1 MGFVSVSQGQ
11 SLCLYLLACF
21 CIVLETSLFISVS
34 YLFAEIRM
42 FPTPLLGFQLKRE
55 HKCKCGGPAWGG
67 RVPWQWVEGLRGQSL
82 CLCPLP
88 SALPASPKPSCFAC
102 VPLLQRNPLPGVEVP
117 LAFWCPWVPVG
128 SPLCRCPVSS
138 RRAGTRGSPH
148 PVSAAASVGR
158 AVSSR
163 WLCSQPASH
172 CVVRSR
178 LPMERRVRL
187 LWQAI
192 PGAAMSEAVDLSFL
206 SEAERDLIL
215 QVLQRDEEL
224 RKAEERRIRRL
235 KNELLE
241 IRRKGAKRGSQ
252 RYSERTC
259 ARCQQSLGRISPKAN
274 TCRGCNHFVCRDC
287 RSYGPNSSWRCKVCS
302 KEAELKKTTG
312 DWFYDQ
318 RVNRFANRLGS
329 DMVRLSLRYRSAASK
344 RETVGQTLLQKAQLG
359 EPKSS
364 STAQQ
369 QSPPA
374 PREGPSLFPD
384 ASDPRDGKSDTESM
398 ENMSLD
404 GYRSSPGGTRGRSN
418 SLGRAA
424 PLRDGKQVAVPAGP
438 AASSL
443 TLPLRSKNQL
453 SDGRDATMGRHSS
466 ALVDEH
472 ETIFKKNPRRV
483 VRPADYTK
491 SVIDLRPEDLVG
503 EGGSLGDRS
512 KSVPGLNTE
521 LEEEEEDIDNLVE
534 IHRQRVARGS
544 MRSGTSSSTLGSMV
558 SIYSEAGDF
567 GNVAVTGGI
576 SFSLSYEQK
585 TQTLFIHV
593 KECRQLAYGDEGKKR
608 SNPYVKTYLLPDKS
622 RQGKRKTTIKRNTVN
637 PLYNELLKYE
647 INKSLLL
654 ARTLQFSVW
663 HHDRFGRNTF
673 LGEVE
678 VPLDAWNFESHL
690 EEFLPLH
697 GKIGAD
703 AAGLHQYKGELVV
716 SMKYIPSSKHPGAG
730 NGRKGKMGEG
740 GELQVWIKEAKN
752 LTAAKSGGTS
762 DSFVKGYLLP
772 HKNKASKRKTPVV
785 KKTLNPHYNH
795 TFVYNDINPEDLQ
808 HICLELTV
816 WDREPLSSNDFLGG
830 VRLGVGNGM
839 SNGQAVDWMDS
850 TGEELNLWQKM
861 RQYPGSWAEG
871 TLQLRSTMAK
881 LRP

>member
-1 MGFVSVSQGQ
+1 
-11 SLCLYLLACF
+11 
-21 CIVLETSLFISVS
+21 
-34 YLFAEIRM
+34 
-42 FPTPLLGFQLKRE
+42 
-55 HKCKCGGPAWGG
+55 
-67 RVPWQWVEGLRGQSL
+67 
-82 CLCPLP
+82 
-88 SALPASPKPSCFAC
+88 
-102 VPLLQRNPLPGVEVP
+102 
-117 LAFWCPWVPVG
+117 
-128 SPLCRCPVSS
+128 
-138 RRAGTRGSPH
+138 
-148 PVSAAASVGR
+148 
-158 AVSSR
+158 
-163 WLCSQPASH
+163 
-172 CVVRSR
+172 
-178 LPMERRVRL
+178 
-187 LWQAI
+187 
-192 PGAAMSEAVDLSFL
+192 MSEAVDLSFL
-206 SEAERDLIL
+206 SDVERDLIL

-224 RKAEERRIRRL
+224 RKAEERRISRRL

-259 ARCQQSLGRISPKAN
+259 ARCQQSLGRVSPKAN
-274 TCRGCNHFVCRDC
+274 TCRGCNHLVCRDC
-287 RSYGPNSSWRCKVCS
+287 RSYGPNSSWRCKVCT

-329 DMVRLSLRYRSAASK
+329 DMVRLSLRHRSAAGK

-364 STAQQ
+364 SATQQ
-369 QSPPA
+369 PSPPA
-374 PREGPSLFPD
+374 PREGLFLD

-404 GYRSSPGGTRGRSN
+404 GYRPSPGGMGGRSN
-418 SLGRAA
+418 SLERAA
-424 PLRDGKQVAVPAGP
+424 PLRDGKQVAAPAGP

-443 TLPLRSKNQL
+443 TLPLCSKN
-453 SDGRDATMGRHSS
+453 DAAVGSRSN

-491 SVIDLRPEDLVG
+491 SVIDLRPGDFMG

-567 GNVAVTGGI
+567 GNVVVTGGI

-585 TQTLFIHV
+585 MQTL
-593 KECRQLAYGDEGKKR
+593 
-608 SNPYVKTYLLPDKS
+608 YVKTYLLPDKS
-622 RQGKRKTTIKRNTVN
+622 RQGKRKTTIKRNTIN

-678 VPLDAWNFESHL
+678 VPLDVWNFESHL

-795 TFVYNDINPEDLQ
+795 TFVYNGVNPEDLQ

>member
-1 MGFVSVSQGQ
+1 
-11 SLCLYLLACF
+11 
-21 CIVLETSLFISVS
+21 
-34 YLFAEIRM
+34 
-42 FPTPLLGFQLKRE
+42 
-55 HKCKCGGPAWGG
+55 
-67 RVPWQWVEGLRGQSL
+67 
-82 CLCPLP
+82 
-88 SALPASPKPSCFAC
+88 
-102 VPLLQRNPLPGVEVP
+102 
-117 LAFWCPWVPVG
+117 
-128 SPLCRCPVSS
+128 
-138 RRAGTRGSPH
+138 
-148 PVSAAASVGR
+148 
-158 AVSSR
+158 
-163 WLCSQPASH
+163 
-172 CVVRSR
+172 
-178 LPMERRVRL
+178 
-187 LWQAI
+187 
-192 PGAAMSEAVDLSFL
+192 MSEAVDLSFL
-206 SEAERDLIL
+206 SDAERDLIL

-224 RKAEERRIRRL
+224 RKAEERRISRRL

-259 ARCQQSLGRISPKAN
+259 ARCQQSLGRVSPKAN
-274 TCRGCNHFVCRDC
+274 TCRGCNHLVCRDC
-287 RSYGPNSSWRCKVCS
+287 RSYSPGGSWRCKVCT

-329 DMVRLSLRYRSAASK
+329 DMVRLSLRHRPAANK
-344 RETVGQTLLQKAQLG
+344 RETVGQTLLQKAQLS

-364 STAQQ
+364 SAVRQP
-369 QSPPA
+369 SPPA
-374 PREGPSLFPD
+374 PREDLFPD

-404 GYRSSPGGTRGRSN
+404 SYRPDPCPGVWGWAPTGLLALPCSEGTLPPQDTTVGTRSST
-418 SLGRAA
+418 
-424 PLRDGKQVAVPAGP
+424 
-438 AASSL
+438 
-443 TLPLRSKNQL
+443 
-453 SDGRDATMGRHSS
+453 
-466 ALVDEH
+466 LVDEH
-472 ETIFKKNPRRV
+472 EMIFKKNPRRV

-544 MRSGTSSSTLGSMV
+544 VRSGTSSSTLGSMV

-567 GNVAVTGGI
+567 GSVAVTGGI

-593 KECRQLAYGDEGKKR
+593 KECRQLAYGDEGRKR

-622 RQGKRKTTIKRNTVN
+622 RQGKRKTTIKRNTIN

-654 ARTLQFSVW
+654 GRTLQFSVW

-716 SMKYIPSSKHPGAG
+716 SMKYIPSAKHPGAG
-730 NGRKGKMGEG
+730 NGRKGKTGEG

-795 TFVYNDINPEDLQ
+795 TFVYNGISAEELQ

-830 VRLGVGNGM
+830 VRLGVGNGI
-839 SNGQAVDWMDS
+839 SHGQAVDWMDS

-861 RQYPGSWAEG
+861 CQYPGSWAEG
-871 TLQLRSTMAK
+871 TLQLRPTMAK

>member
-1 MGFVSVSQGQ
+1 
-11 SLCLYLLACF
+11 
-21 CIVLETSLFISVS
+21 
-34 YLFAEIRM
+34 
-42 FPTPLLGFQLKRE
+42 
-55 HKCKCGGPAWGG
+55 
-67 RVPWQWVEGLRGQSL
+67 
-82 CLCPLP
+82 
-88 SALPASPKPSCFAC
+88 
-102 VPLLQRNPLPGVEVP
+102 
-117 LAFWCPWVPVG
+117 
-128 SPLCRCPVSS
+128 
-138 RRAGTRGSPH
+138 
-148 PVSAAASVGR
+148 
-158 AVSSR
+158 
-163 WLCSQPASH
+163 
-172 CVVRSR
+172 
-178 LPMERRVRL
+178 
-187 LWQAI
+187 
-192 PGAAMSEAVDLSFL
+192 MSEAVDLSFL
-206 SEAERDLIL
+206 SDAERDLIL

-259 ARCQQSLGRISPKAN
+259 ARCQQSLGRVSPKAN
-274 TCRGCNHFVCRDC
+274 TCRGCNHLVCRDC
-287 RSYGPNSSWRCKVCS
+287 RSYSPNSSWRCKVCT

-329 DMVRLSLRYRSAASK
+329 DMVRLSLRHRSAASK

-359 EPKSS
+359 EPKSTS
-364 STAQQ
+364 AAQQ

-404 GYRSSPGGTRGRSN
+404 GYRPSPGGEDRSN
-418 SLGRAA
+418 TQERAT
-424 PLRDGKQVAVPAGP
+424 PLRDRKQVAVPTGP
-438 AASSL
+438 PASSL
-443 TLPLRSKNQL
+443 TLPLLSKSPL
-453 SDGRDATMGRHSS
+453 PGARDAAVGSHSS

-483 VRPADYTK
+483 VRPPDYTK
-491 SVIDLRPEDLVG
+491 SVIDLRPEDFVG

-534 IHRQRVARGS
+534 IHRQRVARSS

-697 GKIGAD
+697 GKTVTD

-730 NGRKGKMGEG
+730 NGRKGG
-740 GELQVWIKEAKN
+740 LQTRSCGAAVPQPLGQKAAARML
-752 LTAAKSGGTS
+752 LTQGAASRS
-762 DSFVKGYLLP
+762 YLLP

-795 TFVYNDINPEDLQ
+795 TFVYNGISPEDLQ

-830 VRLGVGNGM
+830 VRLGMGNGM

-861 RQYPGSWAEG
+861 CQYPGSWAEG

-881 LRP
+881 

>member
-1 MGFVSVSQGQ
+1 
-11 SLCLYLLACF
+11 
-21 CIVLETSLFISVS
+21 
-34 YLFAEIRM
+34 
-42 FPTPLLGFQLKRE
+42 
-55 HKCKCGGPAWGG
+55 
-67 RVPWQWVEGLRGQSL
+67 
-82 CLCPLP
+82 
-88 SALPASPKPSCFAC
+88 
-102 VPLLQRNPLPGVEVP
+102 
-117 LAFWCPWVPVG
+117 
-128 SPLCRCPVSS
+128 
-138 RRAGTRGSPH
+138 
-148 PVSAAASVGR
+148 
-158 AVSSR
+158 
-163 WLCSQPASH
+163 
-172 CVVRSR
+172 
-178 LPMERRVRL
+178 
-187 LWQAI
+187 
-192 PGAAMSEAVDLSFL
+192 MSEAVDLSFL
-206 SEAERDLIL
+206 SDVERDLIL

-259 ARCQQSLGRISPKAN
+259 ARCQQSLGRVSPKAN
-274 TCRGCNHFVCRDC
+274 TCRGCNHLVCRDC
-287 RSYGPNSSWRCKVCS
+287 RSYSPSGSWRCKVCT

-318 RVNRFANRLGS
+318 RVNRFANHLGS
-329 DMVRLSLRYRSAASK
+329 DMVRLSLRHRPTANK
-344 RETVGQTLLQKAQLG
+344 RETVGQTLLQKAQLS
-359 EPKSS
+359 EPKSCS
-364 STAQQ
+364 AVRQP
-369 QSPPA
+369 SPPA
-374 PREGPSLFPD
+374 PREGPSSLPD
-384 ASDPRDGKSDTESM
+384 ASEPQDGKSDTESM

-404 GYRSSPGGTRGRSN
+404 SYRASPADVGGRRN
-418 SLGRAA
+418 SLERAI
-424 PLRDGKQVAVPAGP
+424 PGKQVVVPAGP
-438 AASSL
+438 ASSSL
-443 TLPLRSKNQL
+443 TLPLRSK
-453 SDGRDATMGRHSS
+453 S
-466 ALVDEH
+466 AFTDSRVSTLVDEQ
-472 ETIFKKNPRRV
+472 ETLFKKNPRRV

-544 MRSGTSSSTLGSMV
+544 MCSGTSSSTLGSMV

-567 GNVAVTGGI
+567 GSVAVTGGI
-576 SFSLSYEQK
+576 SFSLSYEQR

-593 KECRQLAYGDEGKKR
+593 KECRQLAYGDEGRKR

-622 RQGKRKTTIKRNTVN
+622 RQGKRKTTIKRNTIN

-647 INKSLLL
+647 ISKSVLLS
-654 ARTLQFSVW
+654 RTLQFSVW

-697 GKIGAD
+697 GKMGAD
-703 AAGLHQYKGELVV
+703 AAGLHQYRGELVV
-716 SMKYIPSSKHPGAG
+716 SMKYIPSAKHPGAG
-730 NGRKGKMGEG
+730 NGRKGKTGEG

-795 TFVYNDINPEDLQ
+795 TFVYNGINPEELQ
-808 HICLELTV
+808 HLCLELTV
-816 WDREPLSSNDFLGG
+816 WDREPLASNDFLGG

-839 SNGQAVDWMDS
+839 SHGQAVDWMDS

-861 RQYPGSWAEG
+861 CQYPGSWAEG

-881 LRP
+881 

>member
-1 MGFVSVSQGQ
+1 
-11 SLCLYLLACF
+11 
-21 CIVLETSLFISVS
+21 
-34 YLFAEIRM
+34 
-42 FPTPLLGFQLKRE
+42 
-55 HKCKCGGPAWGG
+55 
-67 RVPWQWVEGLRGQSL
+67 
-82 CLCPLP
+82 
-88 SALPASPKPSCFAC
+88 
-102 VPLLQRNPLPGVEVP
+102 
-117 LAFWCPWVPVG
+117 
-128 SPLCRCPVSS
+128 
-138 RRAGTRGSPH
+138 
-148 PVSAAASVGR
+148 
-158 AVSSR
+158 
-163 WLCSQPASH
+163 
-172 CVVRSR
+172 
-178 LPMERRVRL
+178 
-187 LWQAI
+187 
-192 PGAAMSEAVDLSFL
+192 MSEAVDLSFL
-206 SEAERDLIL
+206 SDAERELIL

-259 ARCQQSLGRISPKAN
+259 ARCQQSLGRVSPKAN
-274 TCRGCNHFVCRDC
+274 TCHGCNHLVCRDC
-287 RSYGPNSSWRCKVCS
+287 RAYGPNGSWRCKVCT
-302 KEAELKKTTG
+302 KEAELKKATG

-329 DMVRLSLRYRSAASK
+329 DLVRLSLRYKAAASK
-344 RETVGQTLLQKAQLG
+344 RETVGQTLLQKAQLSDA
-359 EPKSS
+359 KSS
-364 STAQQ
+364 SAAQQ
-369 QSPPA
+369 KNTRSPLPTD
-374 PREGPSLFPD
+374 GCVSLLFQGSIPWD
-384 ASDPRDGKSDTESM
+384 LGLGASLGS
-398 ENMSLD
+398 
-404 GYRSSPGGTRGRSN
+404 RSS
-418 SLGRAA
+418 
-424 PLRDGKQVAVPAGP
+424 V
-438 AASSL
+438 
-443 TLPLRSKNQL
+443 
-453 SDGRDATMGRHSS
+453 
-466 ALVDEH
+466 LVDER
-472 ETIFKKNPRRV
+472 EPIFKKNPRRV
-483 VRPADYTK
+483 VRPAEYTK
-491 SVIDLRPEDLVG
+491 SVIDLRPEDFVG
-503 EGGSLGDRS
+503 QSSSLGDRS
-512 KSVPGLNTE
+512 KSVPGLATE
-521 LEEEEEDIDNLVE
+521 LDEEEEDIDNLVE

-544 MRSGTSSSTLGSMV
+544 MRSGASSSTLGSMV

-567 GNVAVTGGI
+567 GNIAVTGGI

-593 KECRQLAYGDEGKKR
+593 KECRQLAYGDEAKKR

-622 RQGKRKTTIKRNTVN
+622 RQGKRKTTIKRNTIN

-678 VPLDAWNFESHL
+678 IPMDSWNFDSQL

-697 GKIGAD
+697 GKIGTD

-716 SMKYIPSSKHPGAG
+716 SMKYIPSPKHPGAG
-730 NGRKGKMGEG
+730 NGRKGKTGEG

-752 LTAAKSGGTS
+752 LTAVKSGGTS

-772 HKNKASKRKTPVV
+772 HKNKAFKRKTPVV
-785 KKTLNPHYNH
+785 KKSLNPHYNH
-795 TFVYNDINPEDLQ
+795 TFVYNGINPEDLQ

-881 LRP
+881 MRP

>member
-1 MGFVSVSQGQ
+1 
-11 SLCLYLLACF
+11 
-21 CIVLETSLFISVS
+21 
-34 YLFAEIRM
+34 
-42 FPTPLLGFQLKRE
+42 
-55 HKCKCGGPAWGG
+55 
-67 RVPWQWVEGLRGQSL
+67 
-82 CLCPLP
+82 
-88 SALPASPKPSCFAC
+88 
-102 VPLLQRNPLPGVEVP
+102 
-117 LAFWCPWVPVG
+117 
-128 SPLCRCPVSS
+128 
-138 RRAGTRGSPH
+138 
-148 PVSAAASVGR
+148 
-158 AVSSR
+158 
-163 WLCSQPASH
+163 
-172 CVVRSR
+172 
-178 LPMERRVRL
+178 
-187 LWQAI
+187 
-192 PGAAMSEAVDLSFL
+192 MSEAVDLSFL
-206 SEAERDLIL
+206 SDVERDLIL

-241 IRRKGAKRGSQ
+241 IRRRGAKRGSQ

-259 ARCQQSLGRISPKAN
+259 ARCQQSLGRLSPKAN
-274 TCRGCNHFVCRDC
+274 TCRGCSHLVCRDC
-287 RSYGPNSSWRCKVCS
+287 RSYSPSGSWRCKVCS

-318 RVNRFANRLGS
+318 RVNRFANHLGS
-329 DMVRLSLRYRSAASK
+329 DMVRLSLRHRPAANK

-364 STAQQ
+364 SAGRQP
-369 QSPPA
+369 SPPA
-374 PREGPSLFPD
+374 PREGSSLFPD
-384 ASDPRDGKSDTESM
+384 ASEPRDGKSDTESM

-404 GYRSSPGGTRGRSN
+404 SYRPSLADVGARRN
-418 SLGRAA
+418 SLERAI
-424 PLRDGKQVAVPAGP
+424 PGKQAVGPAGP

-443 TLPLRSKNQL
+443 TLPVRSKKAF
-453 SDGRDATMGRHSS
+453 SDGRDATVGTRSNTL
-466 ALVDEH
+466 ADEH

-567 GNVAVTGGI
+567 GSVAVTGGI
-576 SFSLSYEQK
+576 SFSLSYEER

-593 KECRQLAYGDEGKKR
+593 KECRQLAFGDEGRRR

-622 RQGKRKTTIKRNTVN
+622 RQGKRKTTIKRNTIN

-647 INKSLLL
+647 ISRSLLL

-673 LGEVE
+673 LGEAE
-678 VPLDAWNFESHL
+678 VPLGAWNLESHL

-716 SMKYIPSSKHPGAG
+716 SMKYIPSAKHPGAG
-730 NGRKGKMGEG
+730 NGRKGKTGEG

-795 TFVYNDINPEDLQ
+795 TFVYNGIKAEELQ
-808 HICLELTV
+808 HLCLELTV

-830 VRLGVGNGM
+830 VRLGAGTGM

-861 RQYPGSWAEG
+861 CQYPGSWAEG
-871 TLQLRSTMAK
+871 TLQLRSTMAR
-881 LRP
+881 LGP

>member
-1 MGFVSVSQGQ
+1 
-11 SLCLYLLACF
+11 
-21 CIVLETSLFISVS
+21 
-34 YLFAEIRM
+34 
-42 FPTPLLGFQLKRE
+42 
-55 HKCKCGGPAWGG
+55 
-67 RVPWQWVEGLRGQSL
+67 
-82 CLCPLP
+82 
-88 SALPASPKPSCFAC
+88 
-102 VPLLQRNPLPGVEVP
+102 
-117 LAFWCPWVPVG
+117 
-128 SPLCRCPVSS
+128 
-138 RRAGTRGSPH
+138 
-148 PVSAAASVGR
+148 
-158 AVSSR
+158 
-163 WLCSQPASH
+163 
-172 CVVRSR
+172 
-178 LPMERRVRL
+178 
-187 LWQAI
+187 
-192 PGAAMSEAVDLSFL
+192 MSEAVDLSFL
-206 SEAERDLIL
+206 SDAERDLIL

-259 ARCQQSLGRISPKAN
+259 ARCQQSLGRVSPKAN
-274 TCRGCNHFVCRDC
+274 TCRGCNHLVCRDC
-287 RSYGPNSSWRCKVCS
+287 RSYSPNGSWRCKVCT

-329 DMVRLSLRYRSAASK
+329 DMVRLSLRHRSAASK
-344 RETVGQTLLQKAQLG
+344 RETVGQTLLQKAQVG

-364 STAQQ
+364 SAAQQ

-374 PREGPSLFPD
+374 PQEG
-384 ASDPRDGKSDTESM
+384 R
-398 ENMSLD
+398 
-404 GYRSSPGGTRGRSN
+404 RRN
-418 SLGRAA
+418 SLERAA
-424 PLRDGKQVAVPAGP
+424 PPRDGKQVAAPAGP

-443 TLPLRSKNQL
+443 TLPLRSKTAL
-453 SDGRDATMGRHSS
+453 SAGRDAAVGTCSS
-466 ALVDEH
+466 TLVDEH
-472 ETIFKKNPRRV
+472 GTIFKKNPRRV

-491 SVIDLRPEDLVG
+491 SVIDLRLEDFVG

-512 KSVPGLNTE
+512 KSVPGLNME

-544 MRSGTSSSTLGSMV
+544 MRSGTSSGTLGSMV

-622 RQGKRKTTIKRNTVN
+622 RQGKRKTTIKRNTIN
-637 PLYNELLKYE
+637 PQYNELLKYE

-678 VPLDAWNFESHL
+678 VPLDAWNFESQL

-697 GKIGAD
+697 GKIGTD

-730 NGRKGKMGEG
+730 NDRKGKTGEG

-762 DSFVKGYLLP
+762 DSFVKGHEQWAGCGLDGLHGRRAEPVAEDAPVPRLLGRGDAP
-772 HKNKASKRKTPVV
+772 AALHHGQDEAIGCGTGTGIQMRAGTAARELHSLAGLPNMVIFFAYTLINITSSK
-785 KKTLNPHYNH
+785 
-795 TFVYNDINPEDLQ
+795 
-808 HICLELTV
+808 
-816 WDREPLSSNDFLGG
+816 
-830 VRLGVGNGM
+830 
-839 SNGQAVDWMDS
+839 QA
-850 TGEELNLWQKM
+850 
-861 RQYPGSWAEG
+861 WAESLLALALFKG
-871 TLQLRSTMAK
+871 FPFVFAFAPNFRLN
-881 LRP
+881 

>member
-1 MGFVSVSQGQ
+1 
-11 SLCLYLLACF
+11 
-21 CIVLETSLFISVS
+21 
-34 YLFAEIRM
+34 
-42 FPTPLLGFQLKRE
+42 
-55 HKCKCGGPAWGG
+55 
-67 RVPWQWVEGLRGQSL
+67 
-82 CLCPLP
+82 
-88 SALPASPKPSCFAC
+88 
-102 VPLLQRNPLPGVEVP
+102 
-117 LAFWCPWVPVG
+117 
-128 SPLCRCPVSS
+128 
-138 RRAGTRGSPH
+138 
-148 PVSAAASVGR
+148 
-158 AVSSR
+158 
-163 WLCSQPASH
+163 
-172 CVVRSR
+172 
-178 LPMERRVRL
+178 
-187 LWQAI
+187 
-192 PGAAMSEAVDLSFL
+192 
-206 SEAERDLIL
+206 
-215 QVLQRDEEL
+215 
-224 RKAEERRIRRL
+224 
-235 KNELLE
+235 
-241 IRRKGAKRGSQ
+241 
-252 RYSERTC
+252 
-259 ARCQQSLGRISPKAN
+259 
-274 TCRGCNHFVCRDC
+274 RDC
-287 RSYGPNSSWRCKVCS
+287 RSYGPNSSWRCKVCT

-329 DMVRLSLRYRSAASK
+329 DMVRLSLRHRSAASK

-364 STAQQ
+364 SATRQ

-374 PREGPSLFPD
+374 PREGSSLFLD

-404 GYRSSPGGTRGRSN
+404 GYRPSPGGVGGRSN
-418 SLGRAA
+418 SLERAA
-424 PLRDGKQVAVPAGP
+424 PLRDGKQVAAPAGP

-443 TLPLRSKNQL
+443 TLPLRSKNVF
-453 SDGRDATMGRHSS
+453 SDGRDAAVGSRSN

-483 VRPADYTK
+483 
-491 SVIDLRPEDLVG
+491 
-503 EGGSLGDRS
+503 
-512 KSVPGLNTE
+512 
-521 LEEEEEDIDNLVE
+521 
-534 IHRQRVARGS
+534 
-544 MRSGTSSSTLGSMV
+544 STLGSMV

-567 GNVAVTGGI
+567 GNVVVTGGI

-585 TQTLFIHV
+585 MQTLFIHV

-647 INKSLLL
+647 INKSLLV

-678 VPLDAWNFESHL
+678 VPLDVWNFESHL

-730 NGRKGKMGEG
+730 NSRKGKMGEG

-795 TFVYNDINPEDLQ
+795 TFVYNGVNPEDLQ

>member
-1 MGFVSVSQGQ
+1 
-11 SLCLYLLACF
+11 
-21 CIVLETSLFISVS
+21 
-34 YLFAEIRM
+34 
-42 FPTPLLGFQLKRE
+42 
-55 HKCKCGGPAWGG
+55 
-67 RVPWQWVEGLRGQSL
+67 
-82 CLCPLP
+82 
-88 SALPASPKPSCFAC
+88 
-102 VPLLQRNPLPGVEVP
+102 
-117 LAFWCPWVPVG
+117 
-128 SPLCRCPVSS
+128 
-138 RRAGTRGSPH
+138 
-148 PVSAAASVGR
+148 
-158 AVSSR
+158 
-163 WLCSQPASH
+163 
-172 CVVRSR
+172 
-178 LPMERRVRL
+178 
-187 LWQAI
+187 
-192 PGAAMSEAVDLSFL
+192 MSEAVDLSFL

-224 RKAEERRIRRL
+224 RKAEERRISRRL

-259 ARCQQSLGRISPKAN
+259 ARCQQSLSRISPKAN
-274 TCRGCNHFVCRDC
+274 TCRGCNHLVCRDC
-287 RSYGPNSSWRCKVCS
+287 RSYSPNNSWRCKVCT
-302 KEAELKKTTG
+302 KEAELKKATG

-329 DMVRLSLRYRSAASK
+329 DMVRLSLRHRTAASK

-359 EPKSS
+359 EARSS
-364 STAQQ
+364 SAARQ
-369 QSPPA
+369 QSPLA
-374 PREGPSLFPD
+374 PCSGPSSLLD
-384 ASDPRDGKSDTESM
+384 ALEPRDGKSDTESM

-404 GYRSSPGGTRGRSN
+404 GYRPGGVGGRRN
-418 SLGRAA
+418 SLEKAA
-424 PLRDGKQVAVPAGP
+424 PLRDGKQVAAPAGS
-438 AASSL
+438 AASSM
-443 TLPLRSKNQL
+443 TLPLRSK
-453 SDGRDATMGRHSS
+453 AT

-472 ETIFKKNPRRV
+472 QTIFKKNPRRML
-483 VRPADYTK
+483 RPADYTK
-491 SVIDLRPEDLVG
+491 SVIDLRPEDFVG
-503 EGGSLGDRS
+503 EGSSLGDRS

-647 INKSLLL
+647 INKSVLL

-678 VPLDAWNFESHL
+678 VPLDAWNFESQL

-697 GKIGAD
+697 GKIGVD

-795 TFVYNDINPEDLQ
+795 TFVYNGINPEDLQ
-808 HICLELTV
+808 HICLELTI

-839 SNGQAVDWMDS
+839 SKGQAVDWMDS

-861 RQYPGSWAEG
+861 CQYPGSWAEG

-881 LRP
+881 

>member
-1 MGFVSVSQGQ
+1 
-11 SLCLYLLACF
+11 
-21 CIVLETSLFISVS
+21 
-34 YLFAEIRM
+34 
-42 FPTPLLGFQLKRE
+42 
-55 HKCKCGGPAWGG
+55 
-67 RVPWQWVEGLRGQSL
+67 
-82 CLCPLP
+82 
-88 SALPASPKPSCFAC
+88 
-102 VPLLQRNPLPGVEVP
+102 
-117 LAFWCPWVPVG
+117 
-128 SPLCRCPVSS
+128 
-138 RRAGTRGSPH
+138 
-148 PVSAAASVGR
+148 
-158 AVSSR
+158 
-163 WLCSQPASH
+163 
-172 CVVRSR
+172 
-178 LPMERRVRL
+178 
-187 LWQAI
+187 
-192 PGAAMSEAVDLSFL
+192 MSEAVDLSFL
-206 SEAERDLIL
+206 SDAERDLIL

-224 RKAEERRIRRL
+224 RKAEERRISRRL

-274 TCRGCNHFVCRDC
+274 TCHGCNHLVCRDC
-287 RSYGPNSSWRCKVCS
+287 RSYSPNSSWCCKVCT

-329 DMVRLSLRYRSAASK
+329 DMVRLSLRHRTAASK
-344 RETVGQTLLQKAQLG
+344 RETVGQTLLQKAQLS

-364 STAQQ
+364 SSAQQ
-369 QSPPA
+369 QSPVA
-374 PREGPSLFPD
+374 PRSGPSSLLD
-384 ASDPRDGKSDTESM
+384 ASEPRDGKSDTESM

-404 GYRSSPGGTRGRSN
+404 GYRPSGVGGRRN
-418 SLGRAA
+418 SLEKAA
-424 PLRDGKQVAVPAGP
+424 PLRDGKQVAAPAGP
-438 AASSL
+438 AASSM
-443 TLPLRSKNQL
+443 TLPLRSK
-453 SDGRDATMGRHSS
+453 AT

-483 VRPADYTK
+483 LRPAEYTK
-491 SVIDLRPEDLVG
+491 SVIDLRPEDFVG
-503 EGGSLGDRS
+503 EDSSLGDRS

-544 MRSGTSSSTLGSMV
+544 MRSGASSSTLGSMV

-593 KECRQLAYGDEGKKR
+593 KECRQLAYGDEGRKR

-622 RQGKRKTTIKRNTVN
+622 RQGKRKTTIKRNTIN
-637 PLYNELLKYE
+637 PLFNELLKYE

-663 HHDRFGRNTF
+663 HYDRFGRNTF

-678 VPLDAWNFESHL
+678 VPLDAWNFESQL

-795 TFVYNDINPEDLQ
+795 TFVYNGINPEDLQ

-861 RQYPGSWAEG
+861 CQYPGSWAEG
-871 TLQLRSTMAK
+871 TLQLRSTMA
-881 LRP
+881 R

>member
-1 MGFVSVSQGQ
+1 
-11 SLCLYLLACF
+11 
-21 CIVLETSLFISVS
+21 
-34 YLFAEIRM
+34 
-42 FPTPLLGFQLKRE
+42 
-55 HKCKCGGPAWGG
+55 
-67 RVPWQWVEGLRGQSL
+67 
-82 CLCPLP
+82 
-88 SALPASPKPSCFAC
+88 
-102 VPLLQRNPLPGVEVP
+102 
-117 LAFWCPWVPVG
+117 
-128 SPLCRCPVSS
+128 
-138 RRAGTRGSPH
+138 
-148 PVSAAASVGR
+148 
-158 AVSSR
+158 
-163 WLCSQPASH
+163 
-172 CVVRSR
+172 
-178 LPMERRVRL
+178 
-187 LWQAI
+187 
-192 PGAAMSEAVDLSFL
+192 MSEAVDLSFL
-206 SEAERDLIL
+206 SDAERELIL

-259 ARCQQSLGRISPKAN
+259 ARCQQSLGRVSPKAN
-274 TCRGCNHFVCRDC
+274 TCRGCNHLVCRDC
-287 RSYGPNSSWRCKVCS
+287 RSYSPSGSWRCKVCT

-318 RVNRFANRLGS
+318 RVNRFANHLGS
-329 DMVRLSLRYRSAASK
+329 DMVRLSLRHRPTASK
-344 RETVGQTLLQKAQLG
+344 RETVGQTLLQKAQLS

-364 STAQQ
+364 SAVRQP
-369 QSPPA
+369 SPPA
-374 PREGPSLFPD
+374 PREESSLFPD

-404 GYRSSPGGTRGRSN
+404 SYRPSPADVGGRRN
-418 SLGRAA
+418 SLERAV
-424 PLRDGKQVAVPAGP
+424 PGKQVVGPAGP
-438 AASSL
+438 ASCSL
-443 TLPLRSKNQL
+443 TLPARSRSAL
-453 SDGRDATMGRHSS
+453 SDGRDATVGTRSNT
-466 ALVDEH
+466 LVDEH
-472 ETIFKKNPRRV
+472 EMIFKKNPRRV

-567 GNVAVTGGI
+567 GSVAVTGGI

-593 KECRQLAYGDEGKKR
+593 KECRQLAFGDEGRRR

-622 RQGKRKTTIKRNTVN
+622 RAGKRKTSIKRNTIN

-647 INKSLLL
+647 ISKSQLL

-673 LGEVE
+673 LGEAE
-678 VPLDAWNFESHL
+678 IPLGSWNFESHL

-697 GKIGAD
+697 GKMGAD
-703 AAGLHQYKGELVV
+703 AAGLHQYRGELVV
-716 SMKYIPSSKHPGAG
+716 SMKYIPSAKHPGAG
-730 NGRKGKMGEG
+730 NGRKGKAGEG

-795 TFVYNDINPEDLQ
+795 TFVYSGLQAEELQ
-808 HICLELTV
+808 HVCLELTV

-830 VRLGVGNGM
+830 VRLGVGTGT

-861 RQYPGSWAEG
+861 CQYPGSWAEG
-871 TLQLRSTMAK
+871 TLPLRSTMAR
-881 LRP
+881 LGP

>member
-1 MGFVSVSQGQ
+1 
-11 SLCLYLLACF
+11 
-21 CIVLETSLFISVS
+21 
-34 YLFAEIRM
+34 
-42 FPTPLLGFQLKRE
+42 
-55 HKCKCGGPAWGG
+55 
-67 RVPWQWVEGLRGQSL
+67 
-82 CLCPLP
+82 
-88 SALPASPKPSCFAC
+88 
-102 VPLLQRNPLPGVEVP
+102 
-117 LAFWCPWVPVG
+117 
-128 SPLCRCPVSS
+128 
-138 RRAGTRGSPH
+138 
-148 PVSAAASVGR
+148 
-158 AVSSR
+158 
-163 WLCSQPASH
+163 
-172 CVVRSR
+172 
-178 LPMERRVRL
+178 
-187 LWQAI
+187 
-192 PGAAMSEAVDLSFL
+192 EAVDLSFL
-206 SEAERDLIL
+206 SDVERELIL

-224 RKAEERRIRRL
+224 RKAEERRIRGFP
-235 KNELLE
+235 
-241 IRRKGAKRGSQ
+241 GAALTAPRGGGSQ

-259 ARCQQSLGRISPKAN
+259 ARCQQSLSRVSPKAN
-274 TCRGCNHFVCRDC
+274 TCRGCNHLVCRDC
-287 RSYGPNSSWRCKVCS
+287 RSYSPNSSWRCKVCT

-318 RVNRFANRLGS
+318 RVNRFANHLGS
-329 DMVRLSLRYRSAASK
+329 DMVRLSLRHRPAASK

-364 STAQQ
+364 SAARQP
-369 QSPPA
+369 SPPA
-374 PREGPSLFPD
+374 PREGSSRPSPVLGRGAGSPVGCPALPCSDRTSPPQD
-384 ASDPRDGKSDTESM
+384 ATA
-398 ENMSLD
+398 
-404 GYRSSPGGTRGRSN
+404 GTR
-418 SLGRAA
+418 
-424 PLRDGKQVAVPAGP
+424 
-438 AASSL
+438 
-443 TLPLRSKNQL
+443 
-453 SDGRDATMGRHSS
+453 SS

-483 VRPADYTK
+483 VRPAEAGAVPCLREQQGSASPAPCCCLLLTTSRADYTK
-491 SVIDLRPEDLVG
+491 SVIDLRPEDFMG
-503 EGGSLGDRS
+503 DGGSLGDRS
-512 KSVPGLNTE
+512 KSVPGLNME

-567 GNVAVTGGI
+567 GSVAVTGGI

-593 KECRQLAYGDEGKKR
+593 KECRQLAYGDEGRKR

-622 RQGKRKTTIKRNTVN
+622 RQGKRKTTIKRNTIN

-647 INKSLLL
+647 ISKSLLL
-654 ARTLQFSVW
+654 TRTLQFSVW

-678 VPLDAWNFESHL
+678 VPLDAWNFDSHL

-697 GKIGAD
+697 GKVCPCWPQLPLPGPD

-716 SMKYIPSSKHPGAG
+716 SMKYIPSVKHPGAG
-730 NGRKGKMGEG
+730 NGRKGKTGEG

-795 TFVYNDINPEDLQ
+795 TFVYNGINPEDLQ

-850 TGEELNLWQKM
+850 MGEELNLWQKM
-861 RQYPGSWAEG
+861 CQYPGSWAEG

-881 LRP
+881 LR

>member
-1 MGFVSVSQGQ
+1 
-11 SLCLYLLACF
+11 
-21 CIVLETSLFISVS
+21 
-34 YLFAEIRM
+34 
-42 FPTPLLGFQLKRE
+42 
-55 HKCKCGGPAWGG
+55 
-67 RVPWQWVEGLRGQSL
+67 
-82 CLCPLP
+82 
-88 SALPASPKPSCFAC
+88 
-102 VPLLQRNPLPGVEVP
+102 
-117 LAFWCPWVPVG
+117 
-128 SPLCRCPVSS
+128 
-138 RRAGTRGSPH
+138 
-148 PVSAAASVGR
+148 
-158 AVSSR
+158 
-163 WLCSQPASH
+163 
-172 CVVRSR
+172 
-178 LPMERRVRL
+178 
-187 LWQAI
+187 
-192 PGAAMSEAVDLSFL
+192 MSEAVDLSFL
-206 SEAERDLIL
+206 SDVERDLIL

-259 ARCQQSLGRISPKAN
+259 ARCQQSLGRVSPKAN
-274 TCRGCNHFVCRDC
+274 TCRGCNHLVCRDC
-287 RSYGPNSSWRCKVCS
+287 RSYSPSGSWRCKVCT

-318 RVNRFANRLGS
+318 RVNRFANHLGS
-329 DMVRLSLRYRSAASK
+329 DMVRLSLRHRPTANK
-344 RETVGQTLLQKAQLG
+344 RETVGQTLLQKAQLS

-364 STAQQ
+364 SAVRQP
-369 QSPPA
+369 SPPA
-374 PREGPSLFPD
+374 PREGSSLFPD

-404 GYRSSPGGTRGRSN
+404 SYRPSPADAQPCPGAWGWAHTGLPALPCSEGTLPAQDATVGTRSST
-418 SLGRAA
+418 
-424 PLRDGKQVAVPAGP
+424 
-438 AASSL
+438 
-443 TLPLRSKNQL
+443 
-453 SDGRDATMGRHSS
+453 
-466 ALVDEH
+466 LVDEH
-472 ETIFKKNPRRV
+472 ESIFKKNPRRV

-567 GNVAVTGGI
+567 GSVAVTGGI

-593 KECRQLAYGDEGKKR
+593 KECRQLAYGDEGRKR

-622 RQGKRKTTIKRNTVN
+622 RQGKRKTTIKRNTIN

-647 INKSLLL
+647 ISKSLLL

-673 LGEVE
+673 LGEAE
-678 VPLDAWNFESHL
+678 VPLGAWNFESHL

-703 AAGLHQYKGELVV
+703 AAGLHQYRGELVV
-716 SMKYIPSSKHPGAG
+716 SMKYIPSAKHPGAG
-730 NGRKGKMGEG
+730 NGRKGKTGEG

-795 TFVYNDINPEDLQ
+795 TFVYNGIKAEELQ
-808 HICLELTV
+808 HLCLELTV

-830 VRLGVGNGM
+830 VRLGVGTGM

-861 RQYPGSWAEG
+861 CQYPGSWAEG

-881 LRP
+881 LGP